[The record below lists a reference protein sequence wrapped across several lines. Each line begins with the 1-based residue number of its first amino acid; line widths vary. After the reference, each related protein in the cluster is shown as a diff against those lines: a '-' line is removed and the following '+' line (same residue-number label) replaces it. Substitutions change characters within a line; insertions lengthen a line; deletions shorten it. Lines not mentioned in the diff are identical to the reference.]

1 MRLLRT
7 QEKQHPFFSSSSEP
21 QSSVRQGPKLG
32 VSPIPTASQP
42 TAHRLTPVA
51 FFLLHQQLD
60 FQLSTTTTGPTL
72 IQPPPPPPPPLPS
85 PPLSR
90 FQDCRA
96 LPDARP
102 SKTSCTSHHHHDWI
116 STRNRALS
124 GFGPPSQMASFRLAH
139 SFARRPLGRPLQ
151 PCTGNPPKSAGRASF
166 GSGRVDRSLYDNLRS
181 AMADYL
187 AEDMTS
193 TTPPGPHK
201 FDEPGP
207 PTLRRVIS
215 YKRGLRVPRRE
226 SPAEEV
232 SKGRPP
238 RTIQGFR
245 PSRTYAPKTDTAATE
260 NMAHMS
266 VSYIRFSAG
275 RLFGIR
281 KARLPD
287 RPLRILFCGSDEFS
301 CVSLQALYSEF
312 FRSKKMIR
320 SIDVVV
326 RPAKPVGR
334 GLKEMREG
342 MLS

>member
-1 MRLLRT
+1 
-7 QEKQHPFFSSSSEP
+7 
-21 QSSVRQGPKLG
+21 
-32 VSPIPTASQP
+32 
-42 TAHRLTPVA
+42 
-51 FFLLHQQLD
+51 
-60 FQLSTTTTGPTL
+60 
-72 IQPPPPPPPPLPS
+72 
-85 PPLSR
+85 
-90 FQDCRA
+90 
-96 LPDARP
+96 
-102 SKTSCTSHHHHDWI
+102 
-116 STRNRALS
+116 
-124 GFGPPSQMASFRLAH
+124 
-139 SFARRPLGRPLQ
+139 
-151 PCTGNPPKSAGRASF
+151 
-166 GSGRVDRSLYDNLRS
+166 
-181 AMADYL
+181 MADYL

-312 FRSKKMIR
+312 FRSRKMIR